1 MFVRILLCRIGQS
14 TLRRAESRESF
25 GGFRWLQEERG
36 MINLKGRTALITGGT
51 MGVGQAI
58 ANSLGAG
65 GADVV
70 LHGLFDDAAARESVE
85 AVNELGVD
93 CKLVTAD
100 LAAPTEDA
108 VAGLFEAATSA
119 CGEID
124 ILISNAGTYREPDFL
139 KIDYPAFERTMRL
152 NVASHFFLIQKF
164 AQRWVEQ
171 GTDGRVLLTGSING
185 RLAEQTHAA
194 YDTSKGA
201 VEAMVRTLCVSLAPH
216 GIRVNGMAPGLVR
229 TPLTAEALD
238 EAGVMEWMKLHTP
251 NQQVPGPEVCGP
263 IAAFLVSDLASHV
276 HGQMVLVDGG
286 MSAWQQPDLPT
297 A

>member
-1 MFVRILLCRIGQS
+1 MFDL
-14 TLRRAESRESF
+14 
-25 GGFRWLQEERG
+25 
-36 MINLKGRTALITGGT
+36 NGRTALVTGGT
-51 MGVGQAI
+51 MGVGLAI
-58 ANSLGAG
+58 AKSLSEAGANI
-65 GADVV
+65 V
-70 LHGLFDDAAARESVE
+70 LHGLASDSSAAE
-85 AVNELGVD
+85 AVLEIQNVGVE
-93 CKLVTAD
+93 CQLVTAD
-100 LAAPTEDA
+100 LAGPTEEAVDA
-108 VAGLFEAATSA
+108 LCESA
-119 CGEID
+119 FVTCGDID

-139 KIDYPAFERTMRL
+139 EIDYPTFERTMRL

-201 VEAMVRTLCVSLAPH
+201 VEAMVRTLCVSLAPR

-229 TPLTAEALD
+229 TPLTASALD
-238 EAGVMEWMKLHTP
+238 EAGVTEWMKLHTP

-263 IAAFLVSDLASHV
+263 LAAFLVSDLASHI

-286 MSAWQQPDLPT
+286 MSAWQQPDPPS

>member
-1 MFVRILLCRIGQS
+1 
-14 TLRRAESRESF
+14 
-25 GGFRWLQEERG
+25 
-36 MINLKGRTALITGGT
+36 MIDLKGRTALVTGGT
-51 MGVGQAI
+51 MGVGHAI
-58 ANSLGAG
+58 AKSLAQAGAN
-65 GADVV
+65 VV
-70 LHGLFDDAAARESVE
+70 LHGLADDAAARESVN
-85 AVNELGVD
+85 AVSESGGD
-93 CKLVTAD
+93 CQLVTAD
-100 LAAPTEDA
+100 LAAPTEEA
-108 VAGLFEAATSA
+108 VAELFAAATSA
-119 CGEID
+119 CGNID
-124 ILISNAGTYREPDFL
+124 VLISNAGTYREPGFL
-139 KIDYPAFERTMRL
+139 EIDYPTFERTMRL

-164 AQRWVEQ
+164 ARRWVEQ

-201 VEAMVRTLCVSLAPH
+201 VEAMVRTLCVSLAPR

-238 EAGVMEWMKLHTP
+238 GSGVTEWMKLHTP

-263 IAAFLVSDLASHV
+263 MAAFLVSDLASHI

-286 MSAWQQPDLPT
+286 MSAWQQPDPPE